1 MTLQQRKSNI
11 ELLRIIAMGM
21 IVIYHI
27 FIHGIAPTEIL
38 PQTILSILY
47 IPVIFGVNIF
57 VIISGYFGIRLSWKS
72 FLSLMWIIAFYKLFH
87 LCCDTFFL
95 NIEHPIYE
103 WILKPFCGFVSGGG
117 WFIDIYVLLML
128 ISPLLN
134 KLLSTLNRHDYRAGL
149 GILLLFDIGYGFFL
163 NRHFN
168 ASGYSL
174 LHFILLYYIGN
185 LLQKKHLINLYK
197 SGGGDL
203 TTLYITLIL
212 FYFLQD
218 TQWGIKLA
226 TSYSSPLV
234 LIGSIYIFIF
244 FANLHISYC
253 PIINFIASSTLPIYL
268 IHDAGNIANWYY
280 QQIGTW
286 FKELSLINF
295 TTHIAFFIILLF
307 TFAILIDQPRKWIWK
322 LLLNYFNT
330 IYKKV

>member
-1 MTLQQRKSNI
+1 MALQQRKSNI

-134 KLLSTLNRHDYRAGL
+134 KLLFTLNRHDYWAGL

-185 LLQKKHLINLYK
+185 LLQKKYLINLYK
-197 SGGGDL
+197 SGGGVFNNFIYHIDTVL
-203 TTLYITLIL
+203 FFTRHTMGNKISHIL
-212 FYFLQD
+212 FF
-218 TQWGIKLA
+218 
-226 TSYSSPLV
+226 TSCFNWLYLY
-234 LIGSIYIFIF
+234 IYIFCQSPYQ
-244 FANLHISYC
+244 LLSYHQ
-253 PIINFIASSTLPIYL
+253 FYSQFYTTYL
-268 IHDAGNIANWYY
+268 SY
-280 QQIGTW
+280 T
-286 FKELSLINF
+286 
-295 TTHIAFFIILLF
+295 
-307 TFAILIDQPRKWIWK
+307 
-322 LLLNYFNT
+322 
-330 IYKKV
+330 